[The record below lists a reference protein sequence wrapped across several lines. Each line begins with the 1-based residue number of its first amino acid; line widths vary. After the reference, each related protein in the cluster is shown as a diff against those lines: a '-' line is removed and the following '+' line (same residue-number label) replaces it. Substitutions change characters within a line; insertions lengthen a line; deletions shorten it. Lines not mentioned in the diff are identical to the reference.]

1 MGVMRY
7 GDAMS
12 LSAIHRKIVL
22 LEAEMA
28 SAVAAEDFERAA
40 KLRDQIADLRGEGG
54 PSLVR
59 KPPDDQIG
67 MGTGMPVVERPRNW
81 RPPKK
86 PSPMTTNVKP
96 RRGR

>member
-1 MGVMRY
+1 
-7 GDAMS
+7 MS
-12 LSAIHRKIVL
+12 LAAIHRKVAL
-22 LEAEMA
+22 LEAEMK
-28 SAVAAEDFERAA
+28 SAVVAEDFEMAA

-67 MGTGMPVVERPRNW
+67 LGTGMPVVERPKDW

-86 PSPMTTNVKP
+86 PTPMTTNVKP

>member
-1 MGVMRY
+1 
-7 GDAMS
+7 MS
-12 LSAIHRKIVL
+12 LAAIHRRIVL
-22 LEAEMA
+22 LEAEMK

-40 KLRDQIADLRGEGG
+40 WLRDQIAELRGEGG

-67 MGTGMPVVERPRNW
+67 LGTGAPVVQRPKGW
-81 RPPKK
+81 RPPRK

>member
-1 MGVMRY
+1 
-7 GDAMS
+7 MS
-12 LSAIHRKIVL
+12 LAAIHRKIAL
-22 LEAEMA
+22 LEAQMTAAVEMEEFE
-28 SAVAAEDFERAA
+28 VAANI
-40 KLRDQIADLRGEGG
+40 RDQIAQLRGEDG

-67 MGTGMPVVERPRNW
+67 LGTGIPVVERPKNW

>member
-1 MGVMRY
+1 VV
-7 GDAMS
+7 AMS
-12 LSAIHRKIVL
+12 LAAIHRRIVM
-22 LEAEMA
+22 LEAEMK

-40 KLRDQIADLRGEGG
+40 WLRDQIAELRGEGG

-67 MGTGMPVVERPRNW
+67 MGTGIPVVQRPKGW

-96 RRGR
+96 RGKR